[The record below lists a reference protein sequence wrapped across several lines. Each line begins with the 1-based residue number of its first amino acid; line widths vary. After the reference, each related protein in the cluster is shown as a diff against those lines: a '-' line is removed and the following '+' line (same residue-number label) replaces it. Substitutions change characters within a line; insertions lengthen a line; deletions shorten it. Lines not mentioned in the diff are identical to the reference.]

1 MENTPRSI
9 AVVDDNSSLLTAIER
24 LLSTRSWVTK
34 TFQSGQQFL
43 ASLTDGLPDCLILDL
58 HMPEMN
64 GLEVQQMLISKGIDI
79 PTIIVTSNMDAAVRE
94 RCLTAGAIAY
104 LPKPVRPVQ
113 LFAAIEAAL
122 ADAVVRTKEPGT
134 GK

>member
-9 AVVDDNSSLLTAIER
+9 AVVDDDTSLLTAIER

-64 GLEVQQMLISKGIDI
+64 GLEVQQTLISKGIDI

-104 LPKPVRPVQ
+104 LPKPVRRV
-113 LFAAIEAAL
+113 
-122 ADAVVRTKEPGT
+122 
-134 GK
+134 

>member
-1 MENTPRSI
+1 MENTPRNI
-9 AVVDDNSSLLTAIER
+9 AVVDDDSSFLTAIER
-24 LLSTRSWVTK
+24 LLTTRSWVTK
-34 TFQSGQQFL
+34 TYRSSQQFL

-64 GLEVQQMLISKGIDI
+64 GLQVQKMLISKGIDI
-79 PTIIVTSNMDAAVRE
+79 PTIIVTANMDAAVRE

-104 LPKPVRPVQ
+104 LPKPVHRAE

-122 ADAVVRTKEPGT
+122 ADDSK
-134 GK
+134 

>member
-1 MENTPRSI
+1 MANTPPNI
-9 AVVDDNSSLLTAIER
+9 AVVDDDSSLLRAIER

-34 TFQSGQQFL
+34 TFRSGQQFL
-43 ASLTDGLPDCLILDL
+43 ASLTDERPDCLILDL

-64 GLEVQQMLISKGIDI
+64 GLEVQETLISKGIDI

-104 LPKPVRPVQ
+104 LPKPVHRAE
-113 LFAAIEAAL
+113 LFAAIDAAL
-122 ADAVVRTKEPGT
+122 AGDSR
-134 GK
+134 